1 MDKRTTCSIEGCA
14 RAKLARG
21 WCRAHYNRWK
31 RHGDP
36 LGGAA
41 ERSAGRVCEVPG
53 CGGKHEGRGYCAP
66 HYNRYMAHGD
76 PLWEKPARAI
86 PDCSVEGCENPSRKR
101 SWCASHYSQWTREGA
116 VRPFHYK
123 WHRGETCVVC
133 ERETGGTDG
142 LRKFCSW
149 NCAQAYKTYGGN
161 VPLTFECEQCGM
173 VTDRRPSEGG
183 RWVRGDRA
191 LCSACRRP
199 RNPITTAEL
208 AERDGDRC
216 GICSRRVDMALAY
229 PDMGSPPVDHTLPLA
244 AGGENVPENCAL
256 AHLGCN
262 IKKGARVDWTISA

>member
-1 MDKRTTCSIEGCA
+1 MDKSTTCSIEGCE

-41 ERSAGRVCEVPG
+41 ERSTGRVCEVPG

-76 PLWEKPARAI
+76 PLWEKPARAV

-149 NCAQAYKTYGGN
+149 NCAQAHKTYGGN

-173 VTDRRPSEGG
+173 VTDRRPPEGG
-183 RWVRGDRA
+183 RWVRGDKA

-199 RNPITTAEL
+199 R
-208 AERDGDRC
+208 G
-216 GICSRRVDMALAY
+216 
-229 PDMGSPPVDHTLPLA
+229 
-244 AGGENVPENCAL
+244 
-256 AHLGCN
+256 LGC
-262 IKKGARVDWTISA
+262 SP

>member
-1 MDKRTTCSIEGCA
+1 MHYKRWKAHGNPEGRAVRTVKPKCSVADCGTDA
-14 RAKLARG
+14 RARG
-21 WCRAHYNRWK
+21 LCDKHYQRLRK
-31 RHGDP
+31 YGDANAKV
-36 LGGAA
+36 LGRTPNSG
-41 ERSAGRVCEVPG
+41 P
-53 CGGKHEGRGYCAP
+53 
-66 HYNRYMAHGD
+66 
-76 PLWEKPARAI
+76 
-86 PDCSVEGCENPSRKR
+86 CSVAGCDNPMRKR
-101 SWCASHYSQWTREGA
+101 SWCASHYAQWTREGA

-149 NCAQAYKTYGGN
+149 NCAQAHKTYGGN

-229 PDMGSPPVDHTLPLA
+229 PDMGSPSVDHTLPLA